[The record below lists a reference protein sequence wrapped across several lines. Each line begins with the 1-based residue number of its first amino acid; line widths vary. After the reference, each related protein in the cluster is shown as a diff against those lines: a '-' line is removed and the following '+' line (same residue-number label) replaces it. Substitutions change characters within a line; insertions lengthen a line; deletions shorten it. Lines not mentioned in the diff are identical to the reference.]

1 MYHRDVASKRSTR
14 KAAMAPTAEFLS
26 SPRMRS
32 FNQNVNN
39 VYDKGLVKITPS
51 NCTLPVEFMEDAQT
65 ILNLEV
71 KPDDVWVV
79 TFPKSGTTWTQ
90 ELVWLLMNDLNF
102 DLAKRTHLTDRF
114 PFLELSSLA
123 TGRKKPPTHFIDIV
137 KNSKSPRL
145 IKSHLPVELLPRQLW
160 TVKPKI
166 IYVTRNVKD
175 VIVSYLNHHQLWVGC
190 SLTADEFAE
199 CFMENI
205 PKYTPFWDHV
215 LAFWK
220 LRNEPNVLVC
230 SFEEMKADLSSVVHR
245 VAAHLGRPLPED
257 QLPALL
263 EHLSF
268 QKMRSNK
275 AVNFEEKVENA
286 RQDMGLRPAVSEGLR
301 FMRSGAVGD
310 GQQRL
315 SEEVLLKV
323 DAWTDACLAGSDF
336 DGLR

>member
-1 MYHRDVASKRSTR
+1 
-14 KAAMAPTAEFLS
+14 MAPTAEFLS
-26 SPRMRS
+26 SPRVKS
-32 FNQNVNN
+32 FNQNMNN

-51 NCTLPVEFMEDAQT
+51 NCTLPVEFMEDVQA
-65 ILNLEV
+65 ILDFEV
-71 KPDDVWVV
+71 KPDDVWLV
-79 TFPKSGTTWTQ
+79 TFPKCGTTWTQ

-102 DLAKRTHLTDRF
+102 EQAKRTPLTDRF
-114 PFLELSSLA
+114 PFLELSSII
-123 TGRKKPPTHFIDIV
+123 TGVKKPPVHSIDIA
-137 KNSKSPRL
+137 KNSRSPRL

-175 VIVSYLNHHQLWVGC
+175 VIVSYLNHHQLWLGC

-199 CFMENI
+199 GFMENI

-215 LAFWK
+215 LSFWK
-220 LRNEPNVLVC
+220 LRNEPNILVFG
-230 SFEEMKADLSSVVHR
+230 FEEMKADLSSVVGK
-245 VAAHLGRPLPED
+245 VAAHLGRPVPED

-286 RQDMGLRPAVSEGLR
+286 RQDLGLRPAASEGLK

-315 SEEVLLKV
+315 SEDVRRKV
-323 DAWTDACLAGSDF
+323 DAWTDSCLAGSGF
-336 DGLR
+336 DGPR

>member
-1 MYHRDVASKRSTR
+1 
-14 KAAMAPTAEFLS
+14 MAPTAEFLS
-26 SPRMRS
+26 SPRLKS
-32 FNQNVNN
+32 FNRNVNN
-39 VYDKGLVKITPS
+39 VYDKRLVKITPS
-51 NCTLPVEFMEDAQT
+51 NCTLPVEFMEDAQK
-65 ILNLEV
+65 ILDLEV

-90 ELVWLLMNDLNF
+90 ELVWLLMNGLNF
-102 DLAKRTHLTDRF
+102 EQAKRTHLTDRF

-123 TGRKKPPTHFIDIV
+123 TGRKKLPTHFIDIV
-137 KNSKSPRL
+137 KNSKPPRL

-220 LRNEPNVLVC
+220 LRNEPNVLVY

-245 VAAHLGRPLPED
+245 VAAHLGRHVPED

-268 QKMRSNK
+268 QEMRSNK

-286 RQDMGLRPAVSEGLR
+286 RQDMGLRPAASEGLR

-315 SEEVLLKV
+315 SEEVRRKV
-323 DAWTDACLAGSDF
+323 DAWTNACLAGSDF